1 MSVTASV
8 FRMSLMESVMVHL
21 IHAAVPQSKGPQAA
35 IAHESRT
42 LALQAFGSPER
53 TSLTGATPRIF
64 SGRNHDDPS
73 GMIDSFAKDDA
84 VGMATA
90 SA

>member
-1 MSVTASV
+1 
-8 FRMSLMESVMVHL
+8 MSLMESVMVHL
-21 IHAAVPQSKGPQAA
+21 IHTAVPQSKGPKAA

-53 TSLTGATPRIF
+53 TGLNGAAPRIF
-64 SGRNHDDPS
+64 SGRKHDAPS
-73 GMIDSFAKDDA
+73 EMIDFFAKDTA